1 MRKLETEEEKIEKIC
16 NLLRYET
23 IEPAKREALVALG
36 QAQQRAHAIVGEA
49 EREAERLLS
58 EAREL
63 VKRERALFESSLEQG
78 ARQSVEALRQHI
90 EEHLFNSAVTAA
102 VAALQRDPAV
112 LARLLDAIVAAVDG
126 AGLSADLSA
135 YVSKNVPREAVLALL
150 ADNTLKLLSNG
161 EALQVSGISGGVQL
175 RLTDK
180 KMTID
185 MTDTALKELLS
196 AFVRKD
202 YRKLFFESPGA
213 V

>member
-1 MRKLETEEEKIEKIC
+1 MRKLETEEEKIAKIC

-23 IEPAKREALVALG
+23 IEPAKREALAALG
-36 QAQQRAHAIVGEA
+36 EAQQRAHAIVGEA
-49 EREAERLLS
+49 QREAEGLLS
-58 EAREL
+58 EAREQ
-63 VKRERALFESSLEQG
+63 VRRERAIFESSLEQG
-78 ARQSVEALRQHI
+78 ARQSVEALRQRI
-90 EEHLFNSAVTAA
+90 EGHLFNKAVTEA

-112 LARLLDAIVAAVDG
+112 LARLLDAIVAAVDN

-135 YVSKNVPREAVLALL
+135 YISKDVPREALLALL
-150 ADNTLKLLSNG
+150 ADNTLKLLGNG

-180 KMTID
+180 KMSID

-202 YRKLFFESPGA
+202 YRKLFFDSPGA